1 MNTIQADKFA
11 DSWVRA
17 WNAHDL
23 ETVLSHFSDDVI
35 FASPVAAQ
43 LMVQSDGV
51 VVGKPALRDYWEEGI
66 RAIPD
71 LHFEVLGVYVGVDT
85 LVINYRNQ
93 KGGLV
98 NEVLIFAGDHIKE
111 GYGTYLAGG
120 DDLAGTARGA

>member
-71 LHFEVLGVYVGVDT
+71 LHFEVL
-85 LVINYRNQ
+85 
-93 KGGLV
+93 
-98 NEVLIFAGDHIKE
+98 
-111 GYGTYLAGG
+111 
-120 DDLAGTARGA
+120 